1 MKKEFLGCI
10 VSVETVP
17 TGCILSVGTV
27 PMGCILSV
35 GTVPMGCILI
45 QIQRF
50 MLYQDSIHPPSFSV
64 FYLPI
69 TLGNKIKKEKMSGI
83 FHLIPLY

>member
-1 MKKEFLGCI
+1 M
-10 VSVETVP
+10 P
-17 TGCILSVGTV
+17 T
-27 PMGCILSV
+27 GCILSV

-69 TLGNKIKKEKMSGI
+69 TLGNKIKKRKDVRNISPDSALLGI
-83 FHLIPLY
+83 TDA

>member
-1 MKKEFLGCI
+1 MKKI
-10 VSVETVP
+10 RVP
-17 TGCILSVGTV
+17 TGCILSVETV
-27 PMGCILSV
+27 PTGCILSV

-69 TLGNKIKKEKMSGI
+69 TLRNKIKKRKDVRNISPDSALLGVTDA
-83 FHLIPLY
+83 

>member
-1 MKKEFLGCI
+1 MKKNRVPTGCI
-10 VSVETVP
+10 LSVETVP

-27 PMGCILSV
+27 PI
-35 GTVPMGCILI
+35 GCILI

-64 FYLPI
+64 FCLPI
-69 TLGNKIKKEKMSGI
+69 TLGNKIKRKRKDVRNISPDSALFGI
-83 FHLIPLY
+83 TDA

>member
-1 MKKEFLGCI
+1 MKKI
-10 VSVETVP
+10 RVP
-17 TGCILSVGTV
+17 TGCILSVETV
-27 PMGCILSV
+27 PTGCILSV

-50 MLYQDSIHPPSFSV
+50 MLYQDSIHPHSFSV

-69 TLGNKIKKEKMSGI
+69 TLGNKLKKEKMSRI